1 MDTNKENE
9 LMQNL
14 EKQTPGGN
22 AGHLADGRPAQ
33 VGAQWMAANPPQ
45 PGNVKV
51 SPGAASSQ
59 ATSPAVN
66 GANGGSQTDIE
77 SVTPEMVNRIEMYGA
92 EAVYNADGNSDN
104 SANSG
109 IPGNN

>member
-33 VGAQWMAANPPQ
+33 IGAQWLAANPPQ

-66 GANGGSQTDIE
+66 DGSGSQTDVE
-77 SVTPEMVNRIEMYGA
+77 RVTPEMVNRIEMYGA
-92 EAVYNADGNSDN
+92 EAVYNAEREGGNSV
-104 SANSG
+104 NSG

>member
-1 MDTNKENE
+1 
-9 LMQNL
+9 
-14 EKQTPGGN
+14 
-22 AGHLADGRPAQ
+22 
-33 VGAQWMAANPPQ
+33 
-45 PGNVKV
+45 VKF